1 MVVAFLASPLLMSNH
16 SVTSVGA
23 LDLDL
28 ELGHHAV
35 LCSLTTGRRGDRS
48 LINNQISTI
57 PDDFLNGA
65 TSLFML

>member
-1 MVVAFLASPLLMSNH
+1 MSNL

-35 LCSLTTGRRGDRS
+35 LCSLTADRPGDRD
-48 LINNQISTI
+48 LQDNQISTI
-57 PDDFLNGA
+57 PDDFLNGS
-65 TSLFML
+65 TSLERL